1 MFREESVLYSQQKQ
15 STFFSINSKSI
26 VLGQETVGW
35 LMLPVL
41 GTQKSSVRV
50 LQEMVRDM

>member
-1 MFREESVLYSQQKQ
+1 MFREESVLHSQQKVNI
-15 STFFSINSKSI
+15 FSINSKSI

-35 LMLPVL
+35 LNVPVL